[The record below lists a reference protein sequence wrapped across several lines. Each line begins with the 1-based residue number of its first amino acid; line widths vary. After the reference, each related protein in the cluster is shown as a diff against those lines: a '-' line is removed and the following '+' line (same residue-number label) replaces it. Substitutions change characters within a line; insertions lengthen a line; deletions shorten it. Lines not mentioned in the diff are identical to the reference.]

1 MSDDIWARDE
11 VESPCNKVCMIH
23 PDAKICIGCHRTGDE
38 IMIWSKLSPAAR
50 RAIMDELPAR
60 AADLPGRRGG
70 RKGRSI
76 RRET

>member
-76 RRET
+76 QRET

>member
-38 IMIWSKLSPAAR
+38 IMIWSRLSPEAR
-50 RAIMDELPAR
+50 RAIMDELPSR
-60 AADLPGRRGG
+60 AATIPARRGG
-70 RKGRSI
+70 RAARLKQRDG
-76 RRET
+76 